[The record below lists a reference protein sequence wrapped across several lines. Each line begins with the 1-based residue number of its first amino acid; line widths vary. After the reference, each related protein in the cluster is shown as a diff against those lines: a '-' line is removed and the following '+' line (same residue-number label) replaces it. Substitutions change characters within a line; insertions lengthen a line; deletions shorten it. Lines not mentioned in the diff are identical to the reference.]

1 MTSRGPL
8 PRPRVPLARRVLF
21 ADRRRGALTVA
32 GVAAALLLVL
42 VLDAIFAGALRRV
55 TAYVRT
61 SPADVLVSQAGVRT
75 MHMSYSNVPSGTVTR
90 VAAVPGAAW
99 AAPIAFAA
107 GALIGGP
114 EGQQLTY
121 LIGYDPATG
130 RGGPV
135 RITTGHTPGLGETVV
150 DSLAAEQ
157 LGLRVGGTA
166 VVAGTRL
173 RIVGLT
179 GGGTSITNTTT
190 FVSLAEFTAMRGP
203 TVSYVLVRA
212 APEVSADALAQRVAA
227 EVPGVMVQTRAQF
240 VASEAR
246 IVTDMSAD
254 LIRLM
259 ALIGLVIALAV
270 IALGLLTTTL
280 ARLREYAVL
289 KALGAT
295 TGRLAGI
302 VVGQVGWIVG
312 LALTAATLTALAL
325 AAVLPAALPTVQLV
339 VTPGS
344 VVRVGVAALAAGG
357 LAALLPLRRVARVD
371 PATAF
376 REAR

>member
-1 MTSRGPL
+1 MTARRSVAA
-8 PRPRVPLARRVLF
+8 RVPVARRVLF
-21 ADRRRGALTVA
+21 ADLRRGVLTVA

-42 VLDAIFAGALRRV
+42 VLDAIFAGAVRRV
-55 TAYVRT
+55 TAYIRT
-61 SPADVLVSQAGVRT
+61 SPADVFVSQAGVRT
-75 MHMSYSNVPSGTVTR
+75 MHMSSSALPPDIAAR
-90 VAAVPGAAW
+90 AAAVPGVAW
-99 AAPIAFAA
+99 AAPISFAA
-107 GALIGGP
+107 GALLAGP
-114 EGQQLTY
+114 DGQQLTY

-130 RGGPV
+130 RGGPT
-135 RITTGHTPGLGETVV
+135 RISTGRAPGLGETVV
-150 DSLAAEQ
+150 DTLAAKQ
-157 LGLRVGGTA
+157 LGLHVGGTA
-166 VVAGTRL
+166 TVAGTRL

-179 GGGTSITNTTT
+179 AGGTSITNTTT
-190 FVSLAEFTAMRGP
+190 YVSRVEFTAMRGP
-203 TVSYVLVRA
+203 ATSYLLLRA
-212 APEVSADALAQRVAA
+212 APGVAADTLAQRVGAA
-227 EVPGVMVQTRAQF
+227 LPTVTVQTRAQF

-295 TGRLAGI
+295 TLRLTGTVA
-302 VVGQVGWIVG
+302 GQVAWIVG
-312 LALTAATLTALAL
+312 LALAAATAAALTL
-325 AAVLPAALPTVQLV
+325 AAALPAALPTVQLA

-344 VVRVGVAALAAGG
+344 VARVGVAALAAGVV
-357 LAALLPLRRVARVD
+357 AALLPLHRVARID